1 MLMNNIKMY
10 VIRDAKYPQWYFQ
23 HIKDYSSMMGYLA
36 KAHPLYTHRFTKHV
50 EKAMHFLTIKEAL
63 DFIQAHNID
72 GSIIKDLSQERLKRK
87 KMPKQY
93 LDENYGD
100 VITYLYSVMGN
111 SSDKMLQA
119 AHDMHI
125 SVTSLTKFMRDPYS
139 LSSQTRDKIVAN
151 ITRIKKEDEKWAK

>member
-1 MLMNNIKMY
+1 MLMEDIKIY
-10 VIRDAKYPQWYFQ
+10 VIVRNQEPHFLFER
-23 HIKDYSSMMGYLA
+23 IEDYSSMRGYLA

-63 DFIQAHNID
+63 DFIQAHQID

-87 KMPKQY
+87 AMSKQY
-93 LDENYGD
+93 LEDYGD
-100 VITYLYSVMGN
+100 VITFIYSIIGN

-125 SVTSLTKFMRDPYS
+125 SVTSLSKFMRDPYS
-139 LSSQTRDKIVAN
+139 LTSQTRDKIVAN
-151 ITRIKKEDEKWAK
+151 ITRINKED

>member
-1 MLMNNIKMY
+1 MEDIKIYMI
-10 VIRDAKYPQWYFQ
+10 VRNQEPHFLFERIE
-23 HIKDYSSMMGYLA
+23 DYSSMRGYLA
-36 KAHPLYTHRFTKHV
+36 KAHPLYTHRYTKHV

-63 DFIQAHNID
+63 DFIHAHKID
-72 GSIIKDLSQERLKRK
+72 GSIIKDLSQERLKRR
-87 KMPKQY
+87 KMSKQY

-100 VITYLYSVMGN
+100 VITYLYSVIGN

-151 ITRIKKEDEKWAK
+151 ITRLKKED

>member
-1 MLMNNIKMY
+1 MLMENIKIY
-10 VIRDAKYPQWYFQ
+10 VIVRNQEPHFLFER
-23 HIKDYSSMMGYLA
+23 IEDYSSMRGYLA
-36 KAHPLYTHRFTKHV
+36 KAHPLYTHRFTKYV

-63 DFIQAHNID
+63 DFIQAHKID
-72 GSIIKDLSQERLKRK
+72 GSIIKDLSQERLKRR

-151 ITRIKKEDEKWAK
+151 ITRIKKED

>member
-1 MLMNNIKMY
+1 MLMENIKIY
-10 VIRDAKYPQWYFQ
+10 VIVRNQEPHFLFER
-23 HIKDYSSMMGYLA
+23 IEDYSSMRGYLA
-36 KAHPLYTHRFTKHV
+36 KAHPLYTQRFTKYV

-63 DFIQAHNID
+63 DFIQAHKID

-87 KMPKQY
+87 KMSKQY
-93 LDENYGD
+93 HEDYGD

-111 SSDKMLQA
+111 SSDKMLQV

-125 SVTSLTKFMRDPYS
+125 SVTSLSKFMRDPYS

-151 ITRIKKEDEKWAK
+151 ITRINKED